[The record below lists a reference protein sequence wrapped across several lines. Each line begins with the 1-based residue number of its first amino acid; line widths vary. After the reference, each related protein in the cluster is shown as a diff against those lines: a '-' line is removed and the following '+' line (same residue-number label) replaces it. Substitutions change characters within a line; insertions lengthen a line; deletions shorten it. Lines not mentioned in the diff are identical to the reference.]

1 MFFVRLLTQA
11 LLALLF
17 SAFGTVAVF
26 AAPGDWTRIS
36 YPVVAQELSALPV
49 NLTNT
54 ARAPPTIGANLT
66 STGTALAQSGELRA
80 SDGAETAGAVYALL
94 RSSIAPNR
102 LPVPDRRVE
111 ITELFDN
118 TNPRSGI
125 QIGNRTVLNDP
136 TNTGGA
142 RVFSD
147 VSDVEVR
154 NYFTELTGQPLPAPR
169 TVNIG
174 GRDVQLYTVRTPD
187 GNFNLRS
194 GSSSVLPNGQTPSW
208 TIDVPGGATGRVD
221 SRGRPVTS
229 ELKFE

>member
-1 MFFVRLLTQA
+1 MTLRLQNLMLA
-11 LLALLF
+11 MLLALATLF
-17 SAFGTVAVF
+17 VGFGTLSQNPTSGGYQLFERVAS
-26 AAPGDWTRIS
+26 GIS
-36 YPVVAQELSALPV
+36 ADIQLASLE
-49 NLTNT
+49 NF
-54 ARAPPTIGANLT
+54 APPP
-66 STGTALAQSGELRA
+66 
-80 SDGAETAGAVYALL
+80 ETASEYAN
-94 RSSIAPNR
+94 ATNR

-174 GRDVQLYTVRTPD
+174 GRNVQLYTVRTPD

-194 GSSSVLPNGQTPSW
+194 GSSSVLPNGQAPSW